1 MYTPIGSSA
10 PHLDPQLAAA
20 MRDYQRQ
27 RQMTLGDLLL
37 ENRVIFLQGEIYDGN
52 ANEIV
57 MKLLYLQSEN
67 RRKDIHFY
75 INSPG
80 GSVSATLAMYDTMQ
94 MITPPVATY
103 CVGLAASGGAV
114 LLAGGEKGKRFA
126 LKHSKIMIHQPHGG
140 GWGRHGGGAFSGKD
154 PTKVDRSAAYM
165 ARYVAKNIVAAGL
178 ADRCEVQLAYAIGVA
193 EPVSVHVDTQ
203 GTGRVDDETICKLI
217 RKFFPLTPKG
227 IIAHLDLRRPI
238 YQKTA
243 AGGHFGRDEA
253 SFSWEKTDMAEK
265 LAEAAGVAAGAAR

>member
-10 PHLDPQLAAA
+10 PHQDPRLAAA

-126 LKHSKIMIHQPHGG
+126 LKHAKIMIHQPHGG
-140 GWGRHGGGAFSGKD
+140 VGGQVSDIEIQANEIIRTRHALNEILANHTGKSHEEIA
-154 PTKVDRSAAYM
+154 KACDRDYYM
-165 ARYVAKNIVAAGL
+165 TALEAK
-178 ADRCEVQLAYAIGVA
+178 EFGV
-193 EPVSVHVDTQ
+193 
-203 GTGRVDDETICKLI
+203 VDDI
-217 RKFFPLTPKG
+217 LTKPPG
-227 IIAHLDLRRPI
+227 AE
-238 YQKTA
+238 
-243 AGGHFGRDEA
+243 EA
-253 SFSWEKTDMAEK
+253 EE
-265 LAEAAGVAAGAAR
+265 E